1 MAVGMHLDIHFSHP
15 FTCLRVSSNTS
26 VAVEVNSR
34 IVTSSSYRYA
44 IGPYFY
50 VCWTMHL
57 HDWLLALCSTLGN
70 SLFWLMGAR
79 RSISGPHVLSKGS
92 KWSSASALILFEGWV
107 HNCRALKPTLQR
119 FLRSERLLSHMQLLL
134 QMASL
139 PIASD
144 QAQTFRK
151 VFPPHFSDVCIYTNS
166 AVIYHVLNLQ
176 IPKLQSHDSD

>member
-50 VCWTMHL
+50 
-57 HDWLLALCSTLGN
+57 
-70 SLFWLMGAR
+70 GAR